1 MDSLRSHRATAKI
14 VFFCFMLIL
23 SPCISVAADIS
34 ATESVLSSS
43 IQLSSGKS
51 IVLKSNTPI
60 KRVSVANPEVA
71 DFILLSPREIYITG
85 KSAGTTNITLWQ
97 DNRVVAVYD
106 LNVGYDISR
115 FKQHL
120 NEVLPNEK
128 DLQVLAA
135 NDSITLAGKIS
146 NAGNLSQALSLARAY
161 APEGKVQN
169 LVQVGGV
176 HQVML
181 EVRVAEMSRTLTRR
195 LGINLFFTT
204 ENGQFGISTLSNLAT
219 LVKPQEAHF
228 FTGPLGWQASPA
240 VNALFRFNQGEN
252 TWTGLVDAL
261 KEDGLIKVLAEPTLI
276 TLSGQSASFLA
287 GGEFPVPVPQGLG
300 TVAIE
305 YKPFGVALGFA
316 PTVLSHDKI
325 SIQVS
330 PEVSE
335 LDFTTAL
342 TLQGYVIPGLR
353 TRRTSTTVELGDGQ
367 SFAIAGLLRD
377 SMRSVSSK
385 VPLLGELPILGPL
398 FQSKAFQKEETELII
413 IVTPHLVKPLNVAK
427 QTLPTDYYVEPT
439 DAEFYLL
446 GRLEG
451 SGTKKAKSPSGKMD
465 GEFGHSMP
473 KN

>member
-1 MDSLRSHRATAKI
+1 
-14 VFFCFMLIL
+14 MLIL